1 MEHLVKNGLFY
12 DQSALAFWEG
22 HSAESVMI
30 KLTDR
35 ILFTLDKDQVTGILF
50 VDIREAFEIS
60 EVLFNKLFGMT
71 LDKNMS
77 IWLTCG
83 WAM

>member
-1 MEHLVKNGLFY
+1 
-12 DQSALAFWEG
+12 
-22 HSAESVMI
+22 MI

-50 VDIREAFEIS
+50 VDIRKAFEIS
-60 EVLFNKLFGMT
+60 EVLFNKLFSMS

-77 IWLTCG
+77 YDSHMDELIVKSYPK
-83 WAM
+83 A